1 MRAHPGPAPSFLF
14 VDADPRALAA
24 LRRLVRDL
32 PGMKRFALGVR
43 EALQLMGEAEPSV
56 VVSSYGLPDGDGL
69 HLLTCVRARHPGTA
83 CALHTTHPPPTRG
96 LEARGI
102 TWMDRAAPPQQV
114 LELLASLG

>member
-1 MRAHPGPAPSFLF
+1 MRTHSPSVPSFLF

-32 PGMKRFALGVR
+32 PGLKRFAQDVR
-43 EALQLMGEAEPSV
+43 EAVRLMREAKPSV
-56 VVSSYGLPDGDGL
+56 VVSGYGLPDGDGL
-69 HLLTCVRARHPGTA
+69 CLLEGVRERLPDTA
-83 CALHTTHPPPTRG
+83 CALHSSHPPTPA
-96 LEARGI
+96 LEGRGI